1 MPTDNAPPPQATLY
15 CRHYGKGPTCARG
28 VDLVARR
35 DTRPCQ
41 PPSKGLGLIPATP
54 GPLGHCPQRQ
64 DFTNDERSRWLAYIN
79 AQLSTADPTETD
91 E

>member
-1 MPTDNAPPPQATLY
+1 MHSDNAPPPQANNF

-28 VDLVARR
+28 VDLAGRG
-35 DTRPCQ
+35 DIRPCQ

-54 GPLGHCPQRQ
+54 GPLGHCPRRQ
-64 DFTNDERSRWLAYIN
+64 DFTLDERSRWLAYVN
-79 AQLSTADPTETD
+79 AVLHTAAPTETN